1 MTQNSD
7 ICAGIGWMGG
17 FLSGRT
23 FISQANCVSPTT
35 VRSSLIWFRSWMGW
49 IGMAR
54 KPLQARS
61 ILSTTGMLDAAEW
74 IFAKGGD
81 NVLTVEGVVKRD
93 ETSVGIFTAA

>member
-1 MTQNSD
+1 
-7 ICAGIGWMGG
+7 
-17 FLSGRT
+17 
-23 FISQANCVSPTT
+23 
-35 VRSSLIWFRSWMGW
+35 
-49 IGMAR
+49 MAR
-54 KPLQARS
+54 KPLQARN